1 MFGSKKDRGYLLPT
15 DPNEELS
22 FNRKLL
28 LSLLSVFAIVFIVN
42 HVFFIEYEIS
52 GRSMEDTLHN
62 GDIVKVNTLNKT
74 PKHDDIIVFKHHSD
88 VYIKRVVGLQGDKVE
103 VTEGNVYVNGKEH
116 SHEDS
121 YLESDH
127 KLEGYDNM
135 RYFTTCML
143 SDSCE
148 VPKDKYFVLGDN
160 REKSKD
166 SRHIGYVDSEDII
179 GTVYKSTKNK
189 LK

>member
-1 MFGSKKDRGYLLPT
+1 ILKKRGKDMFSSKKDKGYLLPT

-28 LSLLSVFAIVFIVN
+28 FSLLSVFAIVFIIN

-52 GRSMEDTLHN
+52 GRSMEDTLHD
-62 GDIVKVNTLNKT
+62 GDIVKVNTLKKT

-103 VTEGNVYVNGKEH
+103 VAEGDVYVNGKEH

-127 KLEGYDNM
+127 MLEGYDN
-135 RYFTTCML
+135 
-143 SDSCE
+143 
-148 VPKDKYFVLGDN
+148 
-160 REKSKD
+160 
-166 SRHIGYVDSEDII
+166 
-179 GTVYKSTKNK
+179 
-189 LK
+189 